1 MMKNNIKPIAI
12 YLPQYHTFKENDE
25 WWGKGF
31 TEWTNVKKA
40 TPLFDGHYQPHIPL
54 NQNYYDLSIGGV
66 LEEQAELAKK
76 YGIYG
81 FCFYHYWFNGKLLME
96 KPLHNLLESKTPD
109 FPYCLCWANENWTR
123 TWDGQEKK
131 VLMKQEYS
139 LDDDL
144 EHIKYLIPFF
154 KDSRYIKIGNK
165 PVFLMYRTEMHPNIK
180 VASELWREEAKK
192 AGFEDLFLIRVENFE
207 KNLQPTE
214 HGFDAG
220 MEFAPDNMYR
230 GKKVAKNNMVSYLFN
245 KMIHKLGI
253 KKQAQYQNGI
263 FSYKTMVENMMQKPK
278 FDYQYFRT
286 VTPSWDNSARRK
298 ENAAIYI
305 DSTPLLFEKW
315 VKKMKEHTLANQTE
329 DQQFLFIN
337 AWNEWGEGCHLEPDE
352 KWQHSY
358 LEAFQRAINS
368 EK

>member
-1 MMKNNIKPIAI
+1 MENKIKPIAL

-40 TPLFDGHYQPHIPL
+40 TPIFEGHYQPHIPL
-54 NQNYYDLSIGGV
+54 GGNYYDLSLNSV

-96 KPLHNLLESKTPD
+96 KPLQNLLESKTPD

-123 TWDGQEKK
+123 TWDGQAKK
-131 VLMKQEYS
+131 VLMKQDYS
-139 LDDDL
+139 LEDDL
-144 EHIKYLIPFF
+144 KHIQYLLPFF
-154 KDSRYIKIGNK
+154 KDERYIKIDNK
-165 PVFLMYRTEMHPNIK
+165 PVFLMYRTELHPNIEE
-180 VASELWREEAKK
+180 AAALWRAEAKK
-192 AGFEDLFLIRVENFE
+192 AGFEDLFLIRMENF
-207 KNLQPTE
+207 KKDLNPHE

-220 MEFAPDNMYR
+220 MEFAPDTAYR
-230 GKKVAKNNMVSYLFN
+230 GKKIAKENMPSYLFN
-245 KMIHKLGI
+245 KVLHRTGI
-253 KKQAQYQNGI
+253 KKHAQYENGI
-263 FSYKTMVENMMQKPK
+263 FSYEKMAENMMQKPE

-286 VTPSWDNSARRK
+286 ITPSWDNSARRK
-298 ENAAIYI
+298 ENAAIYVG
-305 DSTPLLFEKW
+305 STPHLFENW
-315 VKKMKEHTLANQTE
+315 ARKMKTHTLAHQPE

-352 KWQHSY
+352 KWGYGY
-358 LEAFQRAINS
+358 LEALQKAM
-368 EK
+368 K